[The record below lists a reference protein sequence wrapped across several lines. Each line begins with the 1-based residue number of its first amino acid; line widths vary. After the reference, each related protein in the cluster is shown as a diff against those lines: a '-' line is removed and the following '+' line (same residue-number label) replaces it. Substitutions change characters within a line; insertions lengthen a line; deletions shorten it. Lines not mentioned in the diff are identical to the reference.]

1 MPEIEADLRQAVE
14 EMHSCGAQLVQ
25 SAARAGKIP
34 KARAAWEGTV
44 HVFDLEGHPKAIR
57 AYTWS
62 SEIEGREAAVL
73 RRVQLGT
80 IKAPIDAVRAAIV
93 AEYRSKA

>member
-25 SAARAGKIP
+25 SVARAGKIP

-73 RRVQLGT
+73 FAVLQLGT
-80 IKAPIDAVRAAIV
+80 IKAWIDAVRAAIV
-93 AEYRSKA
+93 AELSE